1 LNYRSD
7 LLGNIAE
14 EATFLLNPSSVG
26 LSPKAIMRDVKWRNI
41 RAIFNTQPA
50 GYEPSDTGQTTSVEK
65 LRCKEVVDYALAVT

>member
-1 LNYRSD
+1 
-7 LLGNIAE
+7 
-14 EATFLLNPSSVG
+14 
-26 LSPKAIMRDVKWRNI
+26 MRDVKWRNI